1 MPAFRDVLSDHD
13 ILAAIAFIKARWPL
27 GLRVAQA
34 MLNPGHAGM
43 PPEADK
49 VDWKFPP
56 ACKSVLRQANTPDRL
71 DGR

>member
-1 MPAFRDVLSDHD
+1 MT
-13 ILAAIAFIKARWPL
+13 FIEARWPL

-43 PPEADK
+43 PSEADK
-49 VDWKFPP
+49 ADRKFPP
-56 ACKSVLRQANTPDRL
+56 VCKAVLRQTNTSDRL